1 MPNITITLTEE
12 EAASAI
18 HALRGYTLDAPDDGE
33 EDEPRIVAANTARDK
48 IIEAEKNVDHDRIQ
62 ASAERKARRITKR
75 LYKSLRYQ
83 ERPRGGDG
91 RLWVAILNENRTIL
105 TKDHPDYDGRSAED
119 QIFSKV
125 VVINGNIE
133 RQYKGLKNALQCEIF
148 DKVEG

>member
-12 EAASAI
+12 EVTSTLI
-18 HALRGYTLDAPDDGE
+18 ALIGYTLDAGDDGE
-33 EDEPRIVAANTARDK
+33 EDDPRIIAANTARAK
-48 IIEAEKNVDHDRIQ
+48 INKAEKNADHDRIQ

-91 RLWVAILNENRTIL
+91 RLWVATLNENRTIL

-125 VVINGNIE
+125 VVSHGNTE
-133 RQYKGLKNALQCEIF
+133 RQYQGLKDALQCEIF

>member
-1 MPNITITLTEE
+1 M
-12 EAASAI
+12 
-18 HALRGYTLDAPDDGE
+18 Y
-33 EDEPRIVAANTARDK
+33 
-48 IIEAEKNVDHDRIQ
+48 DHDRIQ
-62 ASAERKARRITKR
+62 ASAERKTRRITKR

-91 RLWVAILNENRTIL
+91 RLWIATLNENRTIL

-125 VVINGNIE
+125 VVSHGNTA
-133 RQYKGLKNALQCEIF
+133 RQYQGLKDALQCEIF